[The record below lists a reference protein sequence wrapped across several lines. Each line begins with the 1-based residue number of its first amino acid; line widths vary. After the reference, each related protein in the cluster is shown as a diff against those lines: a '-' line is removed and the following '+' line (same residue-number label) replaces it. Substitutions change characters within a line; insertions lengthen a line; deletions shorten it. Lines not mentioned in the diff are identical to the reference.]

1 MEQKLNKILI
11 IDDNEEILIALKI
24 FLRKYVREIFT
35 LNTPTNLHSTIQNH
49 DFDLIIL
56 DMNFSTGEN
65 TGNEGLFWLN
75 EILKIKSESI
85 VICITAYGAIKLAVK
100 AIRNGAADFIEKPWD
115 EEQFLTA
122 ILRASKL
129 NESNKKLN
137 LLKEKNK
144 QLAKQ
149 TSPKID
155 FIKGISPQMEGI
167 WQTIEKI
174 APTDANILITGEN
187 GTGKELI
194 ARHIHQLSLRNTEA
208 FITVDL
214 GSLTPSLFESEL
226 FGYTKGAFTNALNDK
241 KGWFETAT
249 DGTIFLDEIAN
260 LNLEQQAKLLSAIQR
275 KEISPVGSTKTV
287 PLNIRIIS
295 ATNADLKN
303 SISQNKFREDL
314 LYRLNTITIELPALR
329 YRKNDIPLLFD
340 FYFKKYKSKYNKQN
354 LTASAK
360 LINRLSNYNWPG
372 NIRELKHAVERAVI
386 LSENNMLKISDFYF
400 DTESNNIFNDKND
413 LIGYNLEN
421 NEKLLM
427 QKAINISKGNYTK
440 AAEILGISRRTLYN
454 KIEKYGI

>member
-354 LTASAK
+354 FTASAK

>member
-11 IDDNEEILIALKI
+11 IDDNEEILIALKKI
-24 FLRKYVREIFT
+24 LRKYVQEIFT

-56 DMNFSTGEN
+56 DMNFKAGERI
-65 TGNEGLFWLN
+65 GNEGLFWLN

-100 AIRNGAADFIEKPWD
+100 AIQNGAADFIEKPWD

-129 NESNKKLN
+129 KESNKKLN

-174 APTDANILITGEN
+174 APTDANVLITGEN

-214 GSLTPSLFESEL
+214 GALTPSLFESEL
-226 FGYTKGAFTNALNDK
+226 FGYTKGAFTNALNNK
-241 KGWFETAT
+241 KGWFETAAE
-249 DGTIFLDEIAN
+249 GTIFLDEIAN

-275 KEISPVGSTKTV
+275 KEISPVGSTETV
-287 PLNIRIIS
+287 SLNVRIIS

-303 SISQNKFREDL
+303 SIAQNKFREDL

-340 FYFKKYKSKYNKQN
+340 FYFEKYKSKYNKQN
-354 LTASAK
+354 LTASTK
-360 LINRLSNYNWPG
+360 LINRLLIYSWPG

-386 LSENNMLKISDFYF
+386 LSENNILKISDFYF
-400 DTESNNIFNDKND
+400 DTESNNILNDKND
-413 LIGYNLEN
+413 PIGHNLEN
-421 NEKLLM
+421 NERLLI
-427 QKAINISKGNYTK
+427 QKAINLSKGNYTK